1 MSISKRVVATSRKVG
16 YVVRA
21 RVTRRRHTT
30 ATATATATAQPID
43 AASASSGS
51 VEAVATE
58 AAVTSNADIS
68 KLLASLADEV
78 EATATETKERNT
90 AIEVREKDV
99 EACKKA
105 TLKACKA
112 NARYKATANKDRNEA
127 GVEYHLGVTMALT
140 CTEYHQHDTY
150 NK

>member
-30 ATATATATAQPID
+30 TTTSQPI
-43 AASASSGS
+43 
-51 VEAVATE
+51 EAVATE

-90 AIEVREKDV
+90 AIEVRENDV

-105 TLKACKA
+105 TLKACEA

-127 GVEYHLGVTMALT
+127 GVEYHLGVTKALT
-140 CTEYHQHDTY
+140 CTEYHPHDTH